1 MTIQSEVRAPLATAL
16 AGITASVYE
25 APPEALIAPA
35 CVIVADSPYMESTL
49 INGAVTKV
57 KINFVISAV
66 VAYNNNAGALD
77 GLEQLVIQILGA
89 MPAGYVVGIVERPAI
104 INVGTGSFLTS
115 DISVSTYYTQENN

>member
-16 AGITASVYE
+16 AGVTASVYE

-89 MPAGYVVGIVERPAI
+89 MPAGYVVGNVERPAI